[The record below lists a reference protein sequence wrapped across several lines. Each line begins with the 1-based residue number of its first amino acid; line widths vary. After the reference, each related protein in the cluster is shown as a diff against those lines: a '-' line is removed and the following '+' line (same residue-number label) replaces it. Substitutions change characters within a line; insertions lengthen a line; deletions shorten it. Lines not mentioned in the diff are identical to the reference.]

1 MEQLGFHLMGFHEI
15 LYLSKLNSAKLSLN
29 INILPVPGNVSTLLV
44 HRLALLTLPQLHTNF
59 IIFPMLQDDG
69 KLINKTETQEAELS
83 ASLYLFSSPTYLL
96 F

>member
-1 MEQLGFHLMGFHEI
+1 MEELGFHLMDFRKI

-29 INILPVPGNVSTLLV
+29 INILPLPGNVSTVLV
-44 HRLALLTLPQLHTNF
+44 HRMALLTLHQLHTN
-59 IIFPMLQDDG
+59 IIIIPLLQDDG
-69 KLINKTETQEAELS
+69 KLNNKTEAQEAELS